1 MKKLVS
7 LILAAVLCFAAALP
21 LAGCGDENFPV
32 SVANITIDK
41 EPMNIVVLDPSSA
54 DIISYMNYDGKIVG
68 RSDDV
73 NQSFLSVAPSVGDA
87 NTPDVQ
93 KIIDSKAE
101 IVFAGDKIDEK
112 CVEEIEAANIKI
124 IKLSIAGTPKD
135 LSRNYNTIGKLL
147 GGKVAGAQ
155 KGQSAYDKLIEHMDK
170 LKVDAAT
177 AGDTQG
183 VQTACYLYVDN
194 GTLCVMNSG
203 TYVDMLIGYTGA
215 VNVAVNVPDGN
226 VDVGTLK
233 VANPNFLF
241 YADEQTLD
249 VILNDKTLSQLDAV
263 AGLNTMMITREQVT
277 RQGQTALDTLEKM
290 IYFMHPSLAVKKATP
305 DEAET
310 QAAPAVTEA
319 PTQAAQAATEAPTQ
333 EAPAATEAAPKS
345 VAEDYEIKLTDDLSL
360 KKEDN
365 NADVKATQKRLYD
378 LGYITDAEN
387 VTGYYGDVTAAAI
400 EKFQKNSKL
409 EETGVADSKT
419 LTALFTDNA
428 PKAE

>member
-1 MKKLVS
+1 MKRIISVL
-7 LILAAVLCFAAALP
+7 LAAVMVCTAVVIF
-21 LAGCGDENFPV
+21 AGCGDGNYPV
-32 SVANITIDK
+32 TVANITIDK
-41 EPMNIVVLDPSSA
+41 EPEAIVVLDPSAA

-147 GGKVAGAQ
+147 GGNVAGAQ

-290 IYFMHPSLAVKKATP
+290 IFFMHPTLAVNKATP
-305 DEAET
+305 DEA
-310 QAAPAVTEA
+310 APAVTDA

-333 EAPAATEAAPKS
+333 EAPAATGASPKS
-345 VAEDYEIKLTDDLSL
+345 VAEEYEIKLTDDLSL

-365 NADVKATQKRLYD
+365 NADVKSTQKRLYD
-378 LGYITDAEN
+378 LGYITDSEN
-387 VTGYYGDVTAAAI
+387 VTGYYGDVTAAAV

-409 EETGVADSKT
+409 EETGVADNKT